1 MGGALFYKGV
11 GMKPGLSIDDQVA
24 LMKKRGLIVNDDSAC
39 LQFLAANSYYRFS
52 GYSRYFQKAPHLG
65 DDRFKPGITFD
76 QIREIYDAD
85 EYIKHEILHSLS
97 KLELMLRTRVI
108 QIIVDKYSPYKKY
121 LERDFYVDSNIGKST
136 AESCIQDI
144 ERSRDRHI
152 LHYRQADNTCCH
164 RYQELPI
171 WSAVEAWS
179 FGTLS
184 KVIERGAQGSLTESV
199 ALSTGVAKAG
209 FASRI
214 RALVYLRN
222 RCAHHSRLWN
232 HSVIDAGSTPNNVR
246 VKAKR
251 LAGQFEPRSV
261 VDIIASLDDISLR
274 SKATGPLLPKLVG
287 KYSRD
292 SEFWVGLSRPQN
304 PRDHVG

>member
-1 MGGALFYKGV
+1 MGGASFYKGV
-11 GMKPGLSIDDQVA
+11 GMKPGLSLDRQVA
-24 LMKKRGLIVNDDSAC
+24 LMKERGLIINDESAC
-39 LQFLAANSYYRFS
+39 FQFLGANSYYRFS
-52 GYSRYFQKAPHLG
+52 GYARYFQEAPHLG
-65 DDRFKPGITFD
+65 DDRFRPGITFD

-85 EYIKHEILHSLS
+85 EYIKHEIMYSLA
-97 KLELMLRTRVI
+97 KVELMLRTRVI
-108 QIIVDKYSPYKKY
+108 QVVVDKYSPYKKY
-121 LERDFYVDSNIGKST
+121 LERGFYVDSNIGIPT

-152 LHYRQADNTCCH
+152 LHYRQPDNTCYH
-164 RYQELPI
+164 QYQELPI

-246 VKAKR
+246 VKAKK

-261 VDIIASLDDISLR
+261 IDIIASLDDISLR
-274 SKATGPLLPKLVG
+274 SKATDLLLPRLVEE
-287 KYSRD
+287 YSHN
-292 SEFWVGLSRPQN
+292 SEFWSGLSRPQN

>member
-1 MGGALFYKGV
+1 
-11 GMKPGLSIDDQVA
+11 MKPGLSLDRQVA
-24 LMKKRGLIVNDDSAC
+24 LMKERGLIINDESAC
-39 LQFLAANSYYRFS
+39 FQFLGANSYYRFS
-52 GYSRYFQKAPHLG
+52 GYARYFQKSPHLG
-65 DDRFKPGITFD
+65 DDRFRPGITFD

-85 EYIKHEILHSLS
+85 EYIKHEIMYSLA
-97 KLELMLRTRVI
+97 KVELMLRTRVI
-108 QIIVDKYSPYKKY
+108 QVVVDKYSPYKKY
-121 LERDFYVDSNIGKST
+121 LERGFYVDSNIGIPT

-152 LHYRQADNTCCH
+152 LHYRQPDNTCYH
-164 RYQELPI
+164 QYQELPI

>member
-1 MGGALFYKGV
+1 
-11 GMKPGLSIDDQVA
+11 MKPGLSLDRQVA
-24 LMKKRGLIVNDDSAC
+24 LMKERGLIINDESAC
-39 LQFLAANSYYRFS
+39 FQFLGANSYYRFS
-52 GYSRYFQKAPHLG
+52 GYARYFQEAPHLG
-65 DDRFKPGITFD
+65 DDRFRPGITFD

-85 EYIKHEILHSLS
+85 EYIKHEIMYSLA
-97 KLELMLRTRVI
+97 KVELMLRTRVI
-108 QIIVDKYSPYKKY
+108 QVVVDKYSPYKKY
-121 LERDFYVDSNIGKST
+121 LERGFYVDSNIGIPT

-152 LHYRQADNTCCH
+152 LHYRQPDNTCYH
-164 RYQELPI
+164 QYQELPI